1 MGKVNIDNKLKD
13 VMNYLSVY
21 IAENGFPPSVRE
33 ICKELSIKST
43 ATVYYYLEKLNKQGL
58 IKKSPLKKRAVGI
71 INPTKASS
79 ISVPV
84 LGKVTAGQP
93 ILAVEN
99 CEDYL
104 PIPLSMF
111 NSNED
116 LFALNVKGDS
126 MIEAGIFDKD
136 KIIVKRQSTAENGD
150 IIVALID
157 DLATVKRFY
166 KKNNKIVLHP
176 ENSSMQDMIF
186 DDISILGKLT
196 GLIRKY

>member
-13 VMNYLSVY
+13 VMNYLSAY

-43 ATVYYYLEKLNKQGL
+43 ATAYYYLEKLKKQGL

-79 ISVPV
+79 ISVPI

-99 CEDYL
+99 FEDYL

-116 LFALNVKGDS
+116 LFALTVKGDS

-166 KKNNKIVLHP
+166 KKNNKIILHP

-186 DDISILGKLT
+186 DDISILGKLI

>member
-13 VMNYLSVY
+13 VLNYLSEY
-21 IAENGFPPSVRE
+21 INDNGFPPSVRE

-43 ATVYYYLEKLNKQGL
+43 ATVYYYLEKLDKQGF

-71 INPTKASS
+71 VNHNKAES
-79 ISVPV
+79 ITVPV

-99 CEDYL
+99 YDEYM
-104 PIPLSMF
+104 PIPSLMF
-111 NSNED
+111 DKNDD
-116 LFALNVKGDS
+116 LFILTIKGES
-126 MIEAGIFDKD
+126 MIEAGIYDRD
-136 KIIVKRQSTAENGD
+136 KIIVKRQSTAENGE

-186 DDISILGKLT
+186 DDITILGKVT